1 MEDIG
6 ACFRLWKSVENSII
20 HFPYIILIQEK
31 IHRVQISV
39 YDHVRMQEL
48 DSFTH
53 INGHLKPLRESQ
65 NTMISLQVVKEGST
79 MHVLWNQGLINLKTR
94 NKIQRNEIF
103 IC

>member
-1 MEDIG
+1 M
-6 ACFRLWKSVENSII
+6 
-20 HFPYIILIQEK
+20 
-31 IHRVQISV
+31 

-79 MHVLWNQGLINLKTR
+79 MHVL
-94 NKIQRNEIF
+94 
-103 IC
+103 